1 MMCLPAHLVRFIRRV
16 LHIFHK
22 GFFAVDN
29 ASLGRVGSGI
39 QCESALESFGTALVV
54 ATLVLEVVPALKF
67 VDLVKGLL

>member
-1 MMCLPAHLVRFIRRV
+1 MCLPAHLAQFIRRA

-29 ASLGRVGSGI
+29 TSLGLVGSGI
-39 QCESALESFGTALVV
+39 QHESALESFGTALVV

-67 VDLVKGLL
+67 VNSVKGLL